1 MQTHAR
7 KKLEIIVEA
16 AALKRAEQ
24 ILIEAGVHVFTVLVG
39 YESRGLSDR
48 WEDPALEQRLIV
60 AVTTADIAERVAE
73 RLVDLFK
80 RYPGVLFTSDVEVL
94 RAERF

>member
-1 MQTHAR
+1 MQTHTR

-24 ILIEAGVHVFTVLVG
+24 ILIESGVHVFTVLDG
-39 YESRGLSDR
+39 REGRGLSGR

-60 AVTTADIAERVAE
+60 AVAAADVAE
-73 RLVDLFK
+73 KVAARLVELFE
-80 RYPGVLFTSDVEVL
+80 RYPGVLFASDVEVL